1 MIGDTVIYG
10 FFHRL
15 VQFHSRIMIF
25 SDSAYECCVLPQYQT
40 FLQQQPLGAPVSDF
54 LARSHES
61 THELQALPPR
71 TRPRSD
77 RLICP

>member
-40 FLQQQPLGAPVSDF
+40 FLQQHSTFSRIDVIYFTLQLQIRLLLPVDE
-54 LARSHES
+54 R
-61 THELQALPPR
+61 
-71 TRPRSD
+71 
-77 RLICP
+77 I